1 MSGMRDSENSKG
13 NGASGPQRQ
22 PRQPQSLGD
31 HARHI
36 HHDAA
41 TLAAEVRGTTA
52 DLERYLTDQVQ
63 RRPYSTL
70 GVAAGIGY
78 ILGGGLRSRLTAVLL
93 STATR
98 VAMALV
104 ARELGTRLSPEAA
117 AAAQNNKS

>member
-1 MSGMRDSENSKG
+1 MRDSENSKG
-13 NGASGPQRQ
+13 NGAAGGSEPPLQD
-22 PRQPQSLGD
+22 PRSIGD
-31 HARHI
+31 HGRQI

-41 TLAAEVRGTTA
+41 ALAAEVRGTTA
-52 DLERYLTDQVQ
+52 DLERYLTDQLK

-78 ILGGGLRSRLTAVLL
+78 VLGGGLRSRLTAVLL

-104 ARELGTRLSPEAA
+104 ARELGARLSPQASV
-117 AAAQNNKS
+117 AAQNKNS